1 MLVLL
6 AAFIAQ
12 KDGGDSGAKDD
23 GGDGGGGGDDGGD
36 DGGDATECA
45 ADGSDY
51 SWSDTVSGATRT
63 IATTHCPNRATA
75 NLNPGKAIVGDESY
89 GVPAV
94 PMLGT
99 SDLSLAAVGGI
110 VGVALDGAMIYSAY
124 AGSVAL
130 EGYTTSA
137 NYLEGDTFDQCGGHS
152 SSAES
157 SSYHYHVAPSCLL
170 AQLDDLSDGHS
181 PQIGWMADG
190 FPLYGPLGP
199 GGVAMKQC
207 TGNADGVPCV
217 DAW

>member
-1 MLVLL
+1 M
-6 AAFIAQ
+6 
-12 KDGGDSGAKDD
+12 
-23 GGDGGGGGDDGGD
+23 
-36 DGGDATECA
+36 
-45 ADGSDY
+45 
-51 SWSDTVSGATRT
+51 SGATRT

-137 NYLEGDTFDQCGGHS
+137 NYLEGDTFDQCGGQS

-170 AQLDDLSDGHS
+170 AQLSDLSDGHS